1 MAGVP
6 HPLRPPSEPPA
17 RGPAP
22 LTPLYLVHSVIF
34 LYVYLNYYSNR
45 KRRRVEGV
53 KGVLRVG
60 GIVVASMVVCIALLG
75 CDTPKKTEIFLQTGH
90 AGYVRSVSYSPDGKF
105 IASGSFDNTVKIWD
119 TSMGVLLRTLS
130 GHDNWVKSVSYSP
143 DGRFIASGSFDN
155 TVKIWDASTGTL
167 IRTLSGHDNGVESV
181 SYSID
186 GRFIAS
192 GSGDKTVKIWDAS
205 TGALIRTLSG
215 HTKTVRSISYSPDGR
230 FIASGSGDNT
240 VKVWDISTGTLIRT
254 FAGYTYLV
262 SSLSYSPD
270 GRFIASGSGDNTV
283 KIWDASTGAL
293 IRTLSGHDN
302 GVDSVSYSPDGRF
315 IASGSS
321 DKAVKIWDT
330 SMGTLIHT
338 LSGHDN
344 WVSSVSYSPDGR
356 FIASGNGDKTIKI
369 WDASTGN
376 LIRTH
381 LGYIKWVSPLSY
393 SPDGRFIASGSED
406 NTVKIWDT
414 YTDNLTHT
422 LRPVDVVSS
431 LSYSPDGRFIAS
443 GSWDNTLKIWN
454 VSTGDLIRT
463 IYGHIIDVIA
473 VSYSPDGRFIASG
486 SSDNTLKIWNA
497 STGDLINTFLVP
509 GIVSLSYSPDGRFI
523 AWGSRDKILKVLDI
537 STGNLIRTLSGH
549 TGDVRSLSY
558 RPDGK
563 FIASGS
569 EYNTVKIWD
578 VSTGVLI
585 RTLSGGTVKYSPDG
599 RFLAA
604 GSWDGTIRITDA
616 NTGSLTMTIA
626 SLPANEWLTFKDD
639 NLFYASSLQGDEYA
653 AVRFD
658 NALWPVY
665 PLKYYRKEL
674 QRPDAVKLFGQP
686 QPKIKPKRIK
696 LWWDTRP
703 NKGLWIALSSTMT
716 LLVLVAG
723 WYLRY
728 RVYSKEKIG
737 SLSKERDKYSQE
749 AKTKDERL
757 AEKTLESDRLKN
769 AGKTE
774 ITAPYQ
780 PIDNPYRP
788 GPPLTTGHV
797 SFVGREEQFNE
808 VIAGTTKIA
817 GHCFIVTGER
827 RVGKTSFVY
836 ALKEKLDDGIKHAFV
851 DIQGLMGRSTAGLF
865 YELSDSLC
873 NAAGIELKS
882 TFSDFKENPFDA
894 FAGVLKELE
903 KGLGET
909 RILLILDEFEL
920 LQDQVDKQ
928 IWPEEV
934 LQVIRGMI
942 QHRKRIIVMF
952 CGTYRLHKLRSD
964 QWGILFGIAHTIKM
978 DALPKTEAELLIRL
992 CNIDISAA
1000 AVERILAFT
1009 GSHPYYLQIVSS
1021 TMINHLN
1028 NVKRL
1033 NVIDA
1038 DLTVIF
1044 RKCMEGDLENTLD
1057 YIWSGVLGENA
1068 TGRLL
1073 LSLIAG
1079 LHPEPEQWIGMDD
1092 IKEGCKKFCDA
1103 KTLHATLEE
1112 LAGRQ
1117 LIARQAKAE
1126 KKDFDYRCK
1135 TGLLHQWL
1143 RERRPFQ
1150 NTFEIEYNK
1159 GKT

>member
-1 MAGVP
+1 MAGNGTR
-6 HPLRPPSEPPA
+6 HINTLK
-17 RGPAP
+17 
-22 LTPLYLVHSVIF
+22 LVSGGG
-34 LYVYLNYYSNR
+34 
-45 KRRRVEGV
+45 VEGV
-53 KGVLRVG
+53 KGVLRGWGV
-60 GIVVASMVVCIALLG
+60 VVASLVVCVCLLG
-75 CDTPKKTEIFLQTGH
+75 CDSPKKAEIFLQVGH
-90 AGYVRSVSYSPDGKF
+90 AGSVNSISYSP
-105 IASGSFDNTVKIWD
+105 
-119 TSMGVLLRTLS
+119 
-130 GHDNWVKSVSYSP
+130 
-143 DGRFIASGSFDN
+143 
-155 TVKIWDASTGTL
+155 
-167 IRTLSGHDNGVESV
+167 
-181 SYSID
+181 D

-205 TGALIRTLSG
+205 TGALILTLSG
-215 HTKTVRSISYSPDGR
+215 HTDFVRS
-230 FIASGSGDNT
+230 
-240 VKVWDISTGTLIRT
+240 V
-254 FAGYTYLV
+254 
-262 SSLSYSPD
+262 SYSPD

-283 KIWDASTGAL
+283 KIWNASTGGL
-293 IRTLSGHDN
+293 IWTLAGHTN
-302 GVDSVSYSPDGRF
+302 S
-315 IASGSS
+315 
-321 DKAVKIWDT
+321 
-330 SMGTLIHT
+330 
-338 LSGHDN
+338 
-344 WVSSVSYSPDGR
+344 VSSVSYSPDGR
-356 FIASGNGDKTIKI
+356 FIASGSGD
-369 WDASTGN
+369 N
-376 LIRTH
+376 
-381 LGYIKWVSPLSY
+381 
-393 SPDGRFIASGSED
+393 
-406 NTVKIWDT
+406 
-414 YTDNLTHT
+414 
-422 LRPVDVVSS
+422 
-431 LSYSPDGRFIAS
+431 
-443 GSWDNTLKIWN
+443 
-454 VSTGDLIRT
+454 
-463 IYGHIIDVIA
+463 
-473 VSYSPDGRFIASG
+473 
-486 SSDNTLKIWNA
+486 
-497 STGDLINTFLVP
+497 
-509 GIVSLSYSPDGRFI
+509 
-523 AWGSRDKILKVLDI
+523 
-537 STGNLIRTLSGH
+537 
-549 TGDVRSLSY
+549 
-558 RPDGK
+558 
-563 FIASGS
+563 
-569 EYNTVKIWD
+569 
-578 VSTGVLI
+578 
-585 RTLSGGTVKYSPDG
+585 
-599 RFLAA
+599 
-604 GSWDGTIRITDA
+604 TIRIADA

-626 SLPANEWLTFKDD
+626 LLPANEWLTFNAD

-686 QPKIKPKRIK
+686 QPKIKPK
-696 LWWDTRP
+696 WDTRE
-703 NKGLWIALSSTMT
+703 NKGLWIALFSTIA

-728 RVYSKEKIG
+728 RVYSKKKIG

-749 AKTKDERL
+749 VKTKDERL

-774 ITAPYQ
+774 ITAPYH

-836 ALKEKLDDGIKHAFV
+836 ALKEKLDAGIRHAFV
-851 DIQGLMGRSTAGLF
+851 DIQGLTGRSTAGLF
-865 YELSDSLC
+865 YELSTSLC
-873 NAAGIELKS
+873 DAAGIEFNLALG
-882 TFSDFKENPFDA
+882 DFKKNPFDA
-894 FAGVLKELE
+894 FAGVLKGLE
-903 KGLGET
+903 KVLGDT
-909 RILLILDEFEL
+909 RILLIIDEFEV
-920 LQDQVDKQ
+920 LQDQIDKN

-934 LQVIRGMI
+934 LHVIRGII
-942 QHRKRIIVMF
+942 QHRKCFIVMF

-978 DALPKTEAELLIRL
+978 DALPKTDAEQLIRL
-992 CNIDISAA
+992 CKIDISTA

-1044 RKCMEGDLENTLD
+1044 RKCMEGDLENALD

-1073 LSLIAG
+1073 LSLLSG
-1079 LHPEPEQWIGMDD
+1079 LHPEPAQWIGMDD

-1117 LIARQAKAE
+1117 LIVARASAE

-1135 TGLLHQWL
+1135 TGMLHQWL
-1143 RERRPFQ
+1143 RERKPFQ